1 LLELNIEHVC
11 GLGGLSM
18 CIIKL
23 LELNIEH
30 VCGLGGLSMCI
41 IKLLELNIEHVCGL
55 GGLSV
60 CMVTFSNFSAL
71 SGLQNLME
79 KKSLLY

>member
-1 LLELNIEHVC
+1 MCV

-41 IKLLELNIEHVCGL
+41 IKLFELNIEHVVGWVGYQC
-55 GGLSV
+55 V
-60 CMVTFSNFSAL
+60 
-71 SGLQNLME
+71 
-79 KKSLLY
+79 SLNCWN

>member
-1 LLELNIEHVC
+1 
-11 GLGGLSM
+11 M

>member
-1 LLELNIEHVC
+1 
-11 GLGGLSM
+11 M
-18 CIIKL
+18 CVGWVGYQCVFKL

-55 GGLSV
+55 GGLSL
-60 CMVTFSNFSAL
+60 N
-71 SGLQNLME
+71 GWN
-79 KKSLLY
+79 

>member
-1 LLELNIEHVC
+1 MTHPTHTHVQY
-11 GLGGLSM
+11 LIRLSM

-41 IKLLELNIEHVCGL
+41 IKLLELNITHTHVQYL
-55 GGLSV
+55 IPTIL
-60 CMVTFSNFSAL
+60 
-71 SGLQNLME
+71 
-79 KKSLLY
+79 